1 MPKDKIPQG
10 ILIHVHAN
18 DGQKK
23 HKQLIAMVWVFTS
36 QLQPSI
42 ISINKSV

>member
-1 MPKDKIPQG
+1 MSKDKIPQG

-23 HKQLIAMVWVFTS
+23 HKHALNCNGVPAAATCH
-36 QLQPSI
+36 L
-42 ISINKSV
+42 N